1 MMLSDPACFVLVLL
15 KCRFTLYNI
24 VHKDKENDDMKIDH
38 LGRPGKNPLPS
49 PLGLYGHRLAV

>member
-38 LGRPGKNPLPS
+38 LGRPGKNPLPFTFGFIW
-49 PLGLYGHRLAV
+49 P